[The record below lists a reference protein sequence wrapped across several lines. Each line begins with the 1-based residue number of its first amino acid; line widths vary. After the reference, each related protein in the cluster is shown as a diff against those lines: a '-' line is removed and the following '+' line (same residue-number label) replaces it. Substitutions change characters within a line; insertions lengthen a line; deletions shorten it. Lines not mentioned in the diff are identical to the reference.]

1 MPVIG
6 ITGGAACGKSSFT
19 DALEFFLPGAKR
31 FCADSEVAR
40 LTSQDTV
47 IKDSLRAL
55 LGELAYTSEGFYDRS
70 FVRSRVFE
78 NPALR
83 KEIEAV
89 LHPPVR
95 RAWTSLAEACRSDG
109 TWLLAE
115 IPLLFETGGEAEC
128 DRVVTVG
135 CSLEIQFQ
143 RLTNV
148 RGLSATL
155 AQQICDAQT
164 SLEQKSIR
172 ADHLIWNDCPFNC
185 LKRQAGLCAAWLRL
199 FFAR

>member
-19 DALEFFLPGAKR
+19 EALASCLPGSRR
-31 FCADSEVAR
+31 FCADSKVGQ
-40 LTSQDTV
+40 LTSTNPDV
-47 IKDSLRAL
+47 RRSLEELFGPRAYS
-55 LGELAYTSEGFYDRS
+55 AEGIYNRS
-70 FVRSRVFE
+70 FVRERVFE
-78 NPALR
+78 TPELR
-83 KEIEAV
+83 RRLEAI
-89 LHPPVR
+89 LHPQVR
-95 RAWTSLAEACRSDG
+95 EAWTALAESCRSDG
-109 TWLLAE
+109 SWLLAE

-128 DRVVTVG
+128 DRVIAVG
-135 CSLEIQFQ
+135 CSRETQFR
-143 RLTNV
+143 RLTSG
-148 RGLSATL
+148 RGLSHTI

-199 FFAR
+199 YFT

>member
-19 DALEFFLPGAKR
+19 DAIESFLPGAKR
-31 FCADSEVAR
+31 FSADSEVAR

-55 LGELAYTSEGFYDRS
+55 LGDLAYTSEGCYDRS
-70 FVRSRVFE
+70 FVRVRLFE
-78 NPALR
+78 NPGLR
-83 KEIEAV
+83 GEIEAV

-95 RAWTSLAEACRSDG
+95 AAWTKLAKACRSDG

-115 IPLLFETGGEAEC
+115 IPLLFETGGETEC

-135 CSLEIQFQ
+135 CSPEVQFQ
-143 RLTNV
+143 RLTSG
-148 RGLSATL
+148 RSLSPTL

-199 FFAR
+199 CFSR

>member
-19 DALEFFLPGAKR
+19 DALASRLPGALR
-31 FCADSEVAR
+31 FCADSKVR
-40 LTSQDTV
+40 QLTSTDPDV
-47 IKDSLRAL
+47 RKSLEGVFGPQTYSLDGTYNRA
-55 LGELAYTSEGFYDRS
+55 
-70 FVRSRVFE
+70 FVRERAFKTPE
-78 NPALR
+78 LR
-83 KEIEAV
+83 KDLEAI

-95 RAWTSLAEACRSDG
+95 EAWTTLAKSCRSDG

-115 IPLLFETGGEAEC
+115 IPLLFETGGETEC
-128 DRVVTVG
+128 DRVIAVG
-135 CSLEIQFQ
+135 CSRETQIR
-143 RLTNV
+143 RLTSG
-148 RGLSATL
+148 RGLSYAI

-185 LKRQAGLCAAWLRL
+185 LNRQAGLCAAWLRL
-199 FFAR
+199 CFT

>member
-19 DALEFFLPGAKR
+19 DALESFLPGAKR
-31 FCADSEVAR
+31 FCADSEVGR
-40 LTSQDTV
+40 LTSQDAG
-47 IKDSLRAL
+47 IKSSLMAL
-55 LGELAYTSEGFYDRS
+55 LGDLAYTPEGSYDRS

-78 NPALR
+78 SPALR

-95 RAWTSLAEACRSDG
+95 SSWTNLAKACRSDG

-115 IPLLFETGGEAEC
+115 IPLLFETGGETEC

-135 CSLEIQFQ
+135 CSPEVQFQ
-143 RLTNV
+143 RLTSG
-148 RGLSATL
+148 RALTPIL

-185 LKRQAGLCAAWLRL
+185 LERQAGLCAAWLRL
-199 FFAR
+199 FFSR